1 MEPFTTAPS
10 CSAKAMNIIDFIP
23 YGKDNAIS
31 RKQLCETAG
40 LPDRVMRKEIE
51 RARQDYAI
59 LNAQD
64 GSGYFRPAKN
74 ETYLI
79 ERWLKQE
86 RSREK
91 SVRDSTRGAEKALLG
106 SNREFVP
113 VHAYIRRKRRGE
125 DEKPQVSG
133 QMRL

>member
-1 MEPFTTAPS
+1 MKT
-10 CSAKAMNIIDFIP
+10 NIIDYIP
-23 YGKDNAIS
+23 TGRNNAIS
-31 RKQLCETAG
+31 RKQLCEATG
-40 LPDRVMRKEIE
+40 LPDRVMRREIE

-64 GSGYFRPAKN
+64 GSGYFQPAKD
-74 ETYLI
+74 ESYLT

-91 SVRDSTRGAEKALLG
+91 HVRDSTRGAEKALLG
-106 SNREFVP
+106 TNRELIP
-113 VHAYIRRKRRGE
+113 VRAYIRRKRRGE
-125 DEKPQVSG
+125 DEKPQING

>member
-1 MEPFTTAPS
+1 M
-10 CSAKAMNIIDFIP
+10 KIIDYIP
-23 YGKDNAIS
+23 SGHDNAIS
-31 RKQLCETAG
+31 RKQLCEATG
-40 LPDRVMRKEIE
+40 LPDRVMRHEIE

-64 GSGYFRPAKN
+64 GSGYFRPA
-74 ETYLI
+74 EGEAYLT

-91 SVRDSTRGAEKALLG
+91 SVREATRGAEKALLG
-106 SNREFVP
+106 SNREFIP
-113 VHAYIRRKRRGE
+113 VHAYIRRKKRGE

-133 QMRL
+133 QLTL